1 MKKTKV
7 AALLMALCLTFAP
20 ITACKV
26 VDDDDNPRHT
36 SRSNETRESRET
48 SRRHHSVTTPDYLN
62 GGQTW
67 FDAHGL
73 HTTRT
78 GTFGMKVY
86 SSTLSSTGSGNVVEL
101 DSDISIREDFE
112 GCEPGYKNVIAT
124 LVIYTSY
131 SADVH
136 YWTSTFDLYTG
147 RSFEHQNG
155 SNSIYNGCQIHNEG
169 EVPLQIGNYN
179 YTIGIQEDIT
189 EAEDVTT
196 LVYTIHCPEEYDGVV
211 FQYGYYSGTGDQYYD
226 FDNNIY
232 YADDFTDVSSG
243 LYDYF
248 TIERRPLV
256 VD

>member
-1 MKKTKV
+1 MKKSRV
-7 AALLMALCLTFAP
+7 IALILALCFTLFP
-20 ITACKV
+20 ITAC
-26 VDDDDNPRHT
+26 DENDDNPRHT
-36 SRSNETRESRET
+36 SNSDESSRESRET
-48 SRRHHSVTTPDYLN
+48 SRRRPTVTTPDYLN
-62 GGQTW
+62 GGTTW
-67 FDAHGL
+67 FEAHGL

-86 SSTLSSTGSGNVVEL
+86 SSTPSSTGSGNVIEL
-101 DSDISIREDFE
+101 DSDISIREDFD
-112 GCEPGYKNVIAT
+112 GCEAGYKNVIAT
-124 LVIYTSY
+124 LVIYTTY
-131 SADVH
+131 SAGIH

-155 SNSIYNGCQIHNEG
+155 SNSIFNGCVIHNEG

-189 EAEDVTT
+189 EEEDVTT
-196 LVYTIHCPEEYDGVV
+196 IVYTIHCPEEYDGVV
-211 FQYGYYSGTGDQYYD
+211 FQYGYYEDGWAGSYYD

-248 TIERRPLV
+248 TIERRPLI